1 MRTVW
6 WVRGW
11 SSCVKMSPVNASNSD
26 GRIGWMVHYGMI
38 YVNETRH
45 SNNSLKIVDHRPQNR
60 H

>member
-1 MRTVW
+1 MVW

-26 GRIGWMVHYGMI
+26 GRIGSMVHYGMI
-38 YVNETRH
+38 YVNEARH
-45 SNNSLKIVDHRPQNR
+45 RNNSLKIVDHRLQNR